1 MGEEIISY
9 QIDTEDE
16 QVISDF
22 LQRNGIV
29 ITEGI
34 RQELWAMVNKIANEA
49 YNKGRK
55 RAK

>member
-22 LQRNGIV
+22 LERNNIV
-29 ITEGI
+29 ITEGL
-34 RQELWAMVNKIANEA
+34 RQELWAMTNKIANEA